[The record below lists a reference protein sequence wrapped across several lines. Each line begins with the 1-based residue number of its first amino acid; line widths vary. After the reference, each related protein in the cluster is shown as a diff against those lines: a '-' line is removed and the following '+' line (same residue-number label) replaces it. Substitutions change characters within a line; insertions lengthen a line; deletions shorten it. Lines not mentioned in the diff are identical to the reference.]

1 MVTPDMHGKYAAG
14 VRKKYLKNNNFRI
27 AFTHP
32 ISLSPAAQHDYSV
45 CVCVCVCDIEMADPA
60 CYTMFLFWVMNLT
73 HFWLQMETS
82 LSLTPHLTTAYEICQ
97 WAAMASSALQQS
109 TTVLTLS

>member
-45 CVCVCVCDIEMADPA
+45 CVCVCVC
-60 CYTMFLFWVMNLT
+60 V
-73 HFWLQMETS
+73 
-82 LSLTPHLTTAYEICQ
+82 
-97 WAAMASSALQQS
+97 
-109 TTVLTLS
+109 TL